1 MNEETKKLLDKLDR
15 IKIGIPYL
23 NLSELLFLFLIA
35 ILVLIKI
42 YLFWNTNVFIW
53 NLK

>member
-23 NLSELLFLFLIA
+23 NLSELLFLFLTRKNHKSLMRHFKRNGPI
-35 ILVLIKI
+35 IL
-42 YLFWNTNVFIW
+42 N
-53 NLK
+53 